1 MSIQCRT
8 LVACGIL
15 AALTLS
21 GCEMPRPR
29 QAAGPTRARPVSRVL
44 DPADINLA
52 LEPEGLT
59 VWWRHDLGQL
69 AEGASLRKLY
79 LVGDRLVAEMRDAKL
94 LYFDAATGEWTGSTR
109 LKSLLMAPPAA
120 SKGLLYVPSARNLL
134 LVDSRTGMV
143 SKRLLARLP
152 VSCRPLPF
160 ADFLIL
166 GGGNG
171 QLRCMDTLDGSQQ
184 WLLSA
189 DGAIVEP
196 PVFSGGMGYVAGYK
210 GRVVAFALR
219 SGVKAWDWRPPAPS
233 KLTSGLSMAH
243 GLLFVGDNRGFVYCL
258 PLEHPIVLW
267 SYPVGGPVFGPPA
280 PFDGRLLVF
289 TFKGDALCLRLGDEP
304 ELLWRHPDACKL
316 IARGRRGLYLLTR
329 GRAIACVDPDTGR
342 EKWRL
347 PLAEDVVVVSDPA
360 RGVFYLGGRRSGAI
374 AAIRELD

>member
-79 LVGDRLVAEMRDAKL
+79 LVGDRLVAEMRDTKL

-171 QLRCMDTLDGSQQ
+171 QLRCIRCWLQRARCGLCIALGGEGVGLAAARSVETYLRAEHGS
-184 WLLSA
+184 
-189 DGAIVEP
+189 
-196 PVFSGGMGYVAGYK
+196 
-210 GRVVAFALR
+210 RVALR
-219 SGVKAWDWRPPAPS
+219 RGQPRVCLLPAARAPDS
-233 KLTSGLSMAH
+233 ALE
-243 GLLFVGDNRGFVYCL
+243 L
-258 PLEHPIVLW
+258 PRRRARVR
-267 SYPVGGPVFGPPA
+267 A
-280 PFDGRLLVF
+280 PGAVRRQV
-289 TFKGDALCLRLGDEP
+289 
-304 ELLWRHPDACKL
+304 
-316 IARGRRGLYLLTR
+316 ARVHVQGRRLVPAS
-329 GRAIACVDPDTGR
+329 GR
-342 EKWRL
+342 
-347 PLAEDVVVVSDPA
+347 
-360 RGVFYLGGRRSGAI
+360 
-374 AAIRELD
+374 